1 VRLCILFRRRAVF
14 TAEVKRKEIEMNDPV
29 LPAQAK
35 TLIALGASVAAG
47 CQPCTEFQVK
57 AARAAGACDRGIQV
71 AVEAA
76 LGLRQA
82 ATRSMDRWSER
93 CQGARVELDARFRAE
108 TRVLAEL
115 VSVASAICV
124 QSVPDLI
131 LHLAEAR
138 QSGATAGQI
147 RAAAAI
153 AKSVRN
159 AAMEQI
165 EAALAGE
172 DESLA
177 SAAEASAG
185 CAPGQPCNCG

>member
-1 VRLCILFRRRAVF
+1 MSNDAVM
-14 TAEVKRKEIEMNDPV
+14 TASG
-29 LPAQAK
+29 K

-57 AARAAGACDRGIQV
+57 AARETGACDRGIQL
-71 AVEAA
+71 AVETA
-76 LGLRQA
+76 LAVRHA

-93 CQGARVELDARFRAE
+93 CQGARPELDAAFRAE

-115 VSVASAICV
+115 VSVSAAVCV

-131 LHLAEAR
+131 LHVSQAR
-138 QSGATAGQI
+138 QSGATAEQI
-147 RAAAAI
+147 RAAVGI
-153 AKSVRN
+153 AKSIRN

-172 DESLA
+172 DDHLT
-177 SAAEASAG
+177 SAAGAG
-185 CAPGQPCNCG
+185 GSCGPGQPCGCS

>member
-1 VRLCILFRRRAVF
+1 MPA
-14 TAEVKRKEIEMNDPV
+14 DPITN
-29 LPAQAK
+29 QKGK

-57 AARAAGACDRGIQV
+57 AARAAGACDRGIQL
-71 AVEAA
+71 AVETA
-76 LGLRQA
+76 LAVRQA

-93 CQGARVELDARFRAE
+93 CQGARPELDADFRAQL
-108 TRVLAEL
+108 RVLSEL

-131 LHLAEAR
+131 LHLSEAR
-138 QSGATAGQI
+138 QAGASADQI
-147 RAAAAI
+147 RLAVGI

-165 EAALAGE
+165 EAILSGE
-172 DESLA
+172 DERLT
-177 SAAEASAG
+177 SAASAG
-185 CAPGQPCNCG
+185 GGCVPGQPCGCG